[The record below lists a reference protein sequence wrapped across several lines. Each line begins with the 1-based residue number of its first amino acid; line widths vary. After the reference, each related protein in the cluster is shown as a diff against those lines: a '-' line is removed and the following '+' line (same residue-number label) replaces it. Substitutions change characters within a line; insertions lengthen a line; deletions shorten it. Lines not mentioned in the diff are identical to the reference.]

1 MKKGNIIAAVLC
13 LILSGAVI
21 AISAGFPAGRDG
33 VPGPGMVPIIVSV
46 LLAAASITL
55 IIHSLRM
62 APEENH
68 PLAMFS
74 DDSKRVYLCM
84 GVLIVYVVLLG
95 FLGFLISTV
104 LLLFLFIRWF
114 AKKTYLFSGVYAV
127 VLTALIYSVF
137 RFLLKVPLDFGI
149 L

>member
-1 MKKGNIIAAVLC
+1 
-13 LILSGAVI
+13 
-21 AISAGFPAGRDG
+21 
-33 VPGPGMVPIIVSV
+33 
-46 LLAAASITL
+46 
-55 IIHSLRM
+55 
-62 APEENH
+62 
-68 PLAMFS
+68 MFS

-149 L
+149 LLRMQ